1 MHRAAVNF
9 KLKSLLFRMEVD
21 QEGGVHRSVQ
31 GFRRH
36 RLGVYYHRRRLW
48 GPQVRVNIIVSS
60 FLLIPHL
67 FRLTQCRAEQQLA
80 CDGPHYTFEAAE

>member
-48 GPQVRVNIIVSS
+48 GPQVRVDIVVSS
-60 FLLIPHL
+60 FLLTHPTSLQIDAV
-67 FRLTQCRAEQQLA
+67 QGRA
-80 CDGPHYTFEAAE
+80 AAGL